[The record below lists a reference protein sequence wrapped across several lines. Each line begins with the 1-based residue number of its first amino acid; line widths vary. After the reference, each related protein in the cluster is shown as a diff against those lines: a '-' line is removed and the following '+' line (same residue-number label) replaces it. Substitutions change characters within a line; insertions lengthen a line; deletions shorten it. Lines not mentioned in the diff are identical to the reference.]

1 MLQLVL
7 CQNRWLAAHN
17 YYLERTVLQSFLA
30 YNEQGI
36 DTALHVNR
44 HCILTDK
51 VKASEDQMLAV

>member
-36 DTALHVNR
+36 DTACKQTLY
-44 HCILTDK
+44 TDRQGQSLRGPD
-51 VKASEDQMLAV
+51 VGR